1 MMIVASS
8 RLVAAARYGG
18 NTRDA
23 RRRGGAADPNAES
36 EWMDKARKLANQRAA
51 RFRQERGAQP
61 VAPAGWRRRRK
72 PKKDGDFDEYAGA
85 ARGYDDVPG
94 PGRRVDADEMEMT
107 ATAGDGLWRVD
118 MAGLSEEDW
127 ATQWTMTAEEFAAV
141 KRDAKANA
149 RDPIAALRA
158 FEDAGL
164 RRISPNI
171 AAEMLRV
178 VADKAKSARVDREE
192 LAGLRRDARFAHLL
206 GTCVAAARRGSDALS
221 AGGVAGAAWSLAVIA
236 GERANSAEMEVLSD
250 RAAALV
256 DDMSPRQCADL
267 SWALASCRHA
277 APAAFGA
284 LGVRAAVGGLAGF
297 KAFDVST
304 ITWAFAH
311 LGHDAVGL
319 LEGLEQWFAGGAA
332 EDLEPAVAAAAAAE
346 RAAKFTPQA
355 LVTTAW
361 SLAVVGGEAL
371 RGGAFAALWGEIS
384 ARGDAAAADAPPI
397 DAAASGASVEF
408 GLWRGKHLNQI
419 HQCAVAVDAAGGA
432 EAIGLAPLPDA
443 LAAAAGDAWLAQR
456 RPPVVSWYQRDVA
469 SILAY
474 MGEKHEEEAVCA
486 GYRVDLLIPSPVG
499 IDDDAHRAAASGGV
513 AVEVDGPSH
522 FARNDASVA
531 LGQTRLKHRQLRGL
545 GFAVLS
551 VAVADWEFMESSEE
565 KVEYLREGM
574 AHAAALAAE
583 AKRA

>member
-1 MMIVASS
+1 
-8 RLVAAARYGG
+8 
-18 NTRDA
+18 
-23 RRRGGAADPNAES
+23 
-36 EWMDKARKLANQRAA
+36 MDKARKLANQRAA

-61 VAPAGWRRRRK
+61 VAPASWRRKRK
-72 PKKDGDFDEYAGA
+72 PKTDGDFDEYAGA
-85 ARGYDDVPG
+85 ARGYDELPG

-267 SWALASCRHA
+267 SWALASCRHC
-277 APAAFGA
+277 
-284 LGVRAAVGGLAGF
+284 
-297 KAFDVST
+297 
-304 ITWAFAH
+304 
-311 LGHDAVGL
+311 L
-319 LEGLEQWFAGGAA
+319 LY
-332 EDLEPAVAAAAAAE
+332 
-346 RAAKFTPQA
+346 T
-355 LVTTAW
+355 
-361 SLAVVGGEAL
+361 S
-371 RGGAFAALWGEIS
+371 
-384 ARGDAAAADAPPI
+384 
-397 DAAASGASVEF
+397 
-408 GLWRGKHLNQI
+408 
-419 HQCAVAVDAAGGA
+419 
-432 EAIGLAPLPDA
+432 
-443 LAAAAGDAWLAQR
+443 
-456 RPPVVSWYQRDVA
+456 
-469 SILAY
+469 
-474 MGEKHEEEAVCA
+474 
-486 GYRVDLLIPSPVG
+486 PSPR
-499 IDDDAHRAAASGGV
+499 D
-513 AVEVDGPSH
+513 
-522 FARNDASVA
+522 
-531 LGQTRLKHRQLRGL
+531 
-545 GFAVLS
+545 
-551 VAVADWEFMESSEE
+551 
-565 KVEYLREGM
+565 
-574 AHAAALAAE
+574 
-583 AKRA
+583 

>member
-141 KRDAKANA
+141 KRDVKANA

-164 RRISPNI
+164 RRISPDI

-178 VADKAKSARVDREE
+178 IADKAKSARVDREE
-192 LAGLRRDARFAHLL
+192 LAGVRRDARFAHLL

-221 AGGVAGAAWSLAVIA
+221 AGGVAGATWALAVIA

-284 LGVRAAVGGLAGF
+284 LGVFPGRLLLLPALFLACCELPIV
-297 KAFDVST
+297 AP
-304 ITWAFAH
+304 
-311 LGHDAVGL
+311 
-319 LEGLEQWFAGGAA
+319 GGATFREGA
-332 EDLEPAVAAAAAAE
+332 LDAGPNFSAARAVALEE
-346 RAAKFTPQA
+346 RQGEEVLHLA
-355 LVTTAW
+355 LCG
-361 SLAVVGGEAL
+361 LK
-371 RGGAFAALWGEIS
+371 IS
-384 ARGDAAAADAPPI
+384 QCLVS
-397 DAAASGASVEF
+397 SG
-408 GLWRGKHLNQI
+408 Q
-419 HQCAVAVDAAGGA
+419 
-432 EAIGLAPLPDA
+432 
-443 LAAAAGDAWLAQR
+443 
-456 RPPVVSWYQRDVA
+456 
-469 SILAY
+469 
-474 MGEKHEEEAVCA
+474 HE
-486 GYRVDLLIPSPVG
+486 S
-499 IDDDAHRAAASGGV
+499 
-513 AVEVDGPSH
+513 
-522 FARNDASVA
+522 
-531 LGQTRLKHRQLRGL
+531 GL
-545 GFAVLS
+545 G
-551 VAVADWEFMESSEE
+551 
-565 KVEYLREGM
+565 GGN
-574 AHAAALAAE
+574 
-583 AKRA
+583 